1 MVVIMK
7 AIRSILTDIV
17 EIYKYPSIVL
27 AEEIGASVSSIHRW
41 MHGKSKPRPLMEGRL
56 RELHSKLKDIA
67 ACDRE
72 NTEDQKLSSID
83 EWEMKESVDAT
94 LAELREILHRRG
106 RLSSRNEALDEIS
119 KLFFA
124 YMMSDGGISTR
135 SFSDDTQSDVG
146 IAEQL
151 RQFVRD
157 TFERHLPTS
166 LHHEIGIADF
176 ELKLRPDE
184 DTMAKEVVEA
194 FENLGR
200 KSGKVGVSSL
210 KKMDVLNEVF
220 GKFLADSFVNEK
232 ELGQYLTPPE
242 VVRFMVSLAIMEMSS
257 DELETLCNMRTCKEF
272 GLVLDPSCGVGS
284 FMIEFLRRLHDEVRN
299 RHGKHYAAR
308 WAEMIARDVLVGV
321 DKSERMVRL
330 ALTNMATF
338 GVPMAQIHLANS
350 LARSGSDSIPME
362 GIDEQVGL
370 ILTNPPFGAEFG
382 GDDIRAY
389 SIANQDRR
397 QAHSRINSELL
408 FMERYVDWL
417 RPGGQLIAII
427 PDSILTNRGIY
438 EELRNQLSDQIEV
451 CSVISLPGV
460 TFAAAGTSTKTSI
473 LHVRKLQGTN
483 AGRDTFFAICEDIGY
498 SVRTVNAQRTKTS
511 NGNGRSDLVRIL
523 EAFTGGEAE
532 GKTKRV
538 NNLEHSRR
546 WDANYHVSL
555 PSEIQRIVSMPS
567 FDDIFLSTVA
577 ELSGERADPRRWGT
591 GTFKYI
597 EISDIDPGTC
607 MIRPKTVA
615 CVDAPSRARKIVK
628 AGDVLFSTV
637 RPERKTVGVVMGN
650 QEGSVCS
657 TGLAVLRPVEIPSLV
672 LAQLL
677 KTEFVL
683 QQIMRNTIG
692 IAYPAIDEQCLLDI
706 LLPIQRDKL
715 RELQDAAGTLI
726 ELERRIEDKR
736 NDFSDSITDAIE
748 KWSADRGRR

>member
-1 MVVIMK
+1 M
-7 AIRSILTDIV
+7 
-17 EIYKYPSIVL
+17 
-27 AEEIGASVSSIHRW
+27 
-41 MHGKSKPRPLMEGRL
+41 
-56 RELHSKLKDIA
+56 
-67 ACDRE
+67 
-72 NTEDQKLSSID
+72 
-83 EWEMKESVDAT
+83 
-94 LAELREILHRRG
+94 
-106 RLSSRNEALDEIS
+106 
-119 KLFFA
+119 
-124 YMMSDGGISTR
+124 
-135 SFSDDTQSDVG
+135 G

>member
-7 AIRSILTDIV
+7 TVRSILTDIV
-17 EIYKYPSIVL
+17 DIYEYPSSVL

-41 MHGKSKPRPLMEGRL
+41 MHGKSTPRPLMEGKL
-56 RELHSKLKDIA
+56 RELHSKLKDMA
-67 ACDRE
+67 ACDLE
-72 NTEDQKLSSID
+72 STEDHKLSSVD
-83 EWEMKESVDAT
+83 EWEMKESVDT
-94 LAELREILHRRG
+94 ILAELREILHRRG

-124 YMMSDGGISTR
+124 YIMSDGGISTR
-135 SFSDDTQSDVG
+135 SFSDNAQSDVG

-157 TFERHLPTS
+157 IFERHLPTS
-166 LHHEIGIADF
+166 LYHEIGIADF

-184 DTMAKEVVEA
+184 NTMAREVVEA
-194 FENLGR
+194 FESLGR
-200 KSGKVGVSSL
+200 KIEKVGVSSL
-210 KKMDVLNEVF
+210 KKMDILNEVF

-242 VVRFMVSLAIMEMSS
+242 IVRFMVSLAIIEMSS
-257 DELETLCNMRTCKEF
+257 DELESLCNMRTCNEF

-284 FMIEFLRRLHDEVRN
+284 FMIEFLRRLYDEVRN
-299 RHGKHYAAR
+299 RHGEHYAVR
-308 WAEMIARDVLVGV
+308 WAEMMARDVLVGV

-338 GVPMAQIHLANS
+338 GVPVTQIHLANS
-350 LARSGSDSIPME
+350 LARSGSDSIPIE

-389 SIANQDRR
+389 NIANRGR
-397 QAHSRINSELL
+397 KAHLRINSELL

-417 RPGGQLIAII
+417 RPGGQLIAIV

-438 EELRNQLSDQIEV
+438 EELRKQLSDRIEV
-451 CSVISLPGV
+451 CSVISLPAI

-473 LHVRKLQGTN
+473 LHVRKLRGTN
-483 AGRDTFFAICEDIGY
+483 VGRNTFFAICEDIGY

-511 NGNGRSDLVRIL
+511 NGNGRNDLVRIL
-523 EAFTGGEAE
+523 EALTRGEAE
-532 GKTKRV
+532 GKTRRV
-538 NNLEHSRR
+538 NNIEHSRR

-567 FDDIFLSTVA
+567 FDDVFLSTVA
-577 ELSGERADPRRWGT
+577 GLSGDRADPRRWGT

-597 EISDIDPGTC
+597 EISDIDPDTC

-615 CVDAPSRARKIVK
+615 CMDAPSRARKIVK
-628 AGDVLFSTV
+628 AGDILFSTV
-637 RPERKTVGVVMGN
+637 RPERKTVGVVMEN

-715 RELQDAAGTLI
+715 RELQDTAGTLI
-726 ELERRIEDKR
+726 ELERQIEDKR
-736 NDFSDSITDAIE
+736 NDFSDSVTDAIE
-748 KWSADRGRR
+748 KWSAARGRR